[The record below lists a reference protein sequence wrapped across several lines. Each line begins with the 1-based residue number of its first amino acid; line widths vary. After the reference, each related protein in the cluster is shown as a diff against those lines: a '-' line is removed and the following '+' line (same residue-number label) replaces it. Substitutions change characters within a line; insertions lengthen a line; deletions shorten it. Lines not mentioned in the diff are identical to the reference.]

1 MDLCT
6 YFSFLLE
13 CPRFSPWQNP
23 YILQNSVYMS
33 APLRSLPWMSP
44 SWHSQSIFC
53 NFSYHF
59 VSTSIL
65 ARFLLHFIYV
75 STSVL
80 HQILS
85 FLRDEPVSHFIFIL
99 CLPSTESVSN
109 SKQPINLV
117 ELMKWNKINKNPW
130 NCQPCGFRK
139 GSVSFAWHFVM
150 NFGWVN
156 EVRWKRSALYHFLPW

>member
-1 MDLCT
+1 MVQWSHIKQAFNLLKSNYTYQLYITYSTWVGYFSSLNFNVINLISGLLLLNMDLCT

-13 CPRFSPWQNP
+13 RPLFSPWQNP

-33 APLRSLPWMSP
+33 SPLRSLPWMSP

-65 ARFLLHFIYV
+65 ALFLLHYIYV

-85 FLRDEPVSHFIFIL
+85 FWRDKPISHLSSYYVCLARSLFQIVS
-99 CLPSTESVSN
+99 S
-109 SKQPINLV
+109 Q
-117 ELMKWNKINKNPW
+117 
-130 NCQPCGFRK
+130 
-139 GSVSFAWHFVM
+139 
-150 NFGWVN
+150 
-156 EVRWKRSALYHFLPW
+156 